1 MEEQNEPVTLEITV
15 AGETAREI
23 ERVIAEN
30 GWEHAEGL
38 RLLLGSGLGYVKGE
52 KILQAVESGTMTA
65 QDLQAVVSRMMETE
79 SRLAVLRFRAFEMGK
94 ANQAWELSTGAI
106 QNDRVGL
113 RELAWRLRAE
123 MAALKAENERLRA
136 QLPAPTTSGESSAP
150 MPQPSGRAQSSGWRR
165 LFRRNKSV

>member
-1 MEEQNEPVTLEITV
+1 MEEQSEPVTFEITV
-15 AGETAREI
+15 ASATAREI

-30 GWEHAEGL
+30 GWERAEGL

-65 QDLQAVVSRMMETE
+65 QDLQTVVSRMMETE
-79 SRLAVLRFRAFEMGK
+79 SRLAVLRFRAFEMEK

-113 RELAWRLRAE
+113 RELAWHLRDE
-123 MAALKAENERLRA
+123 IAALKAENERLRA
-136 QLPAPTTSGESSAP
+136 QLPAPAASGESLAP
-150 MPQPSGRAQSSGWRR
+150 MPQPSGFAQSSGWRR
-165 LFRRNKSV
+165 LFRRNRSV